1 MSEAKPAPEER
12 KAHRQEKEVEIAA
25 SVEDVWKAMTDP
37 EQLAGWFA
45 LEARVTPGV
54 GGKVFI
60 SWGPDCEFET
70 PIVAWEPGKRIA
82 WEDDLVRVE
91 FTLESRAGKTVLKMV
106 QSGFF
111 SGADWEKEWYDS
123 TDYGWMFML
132 LSLRFLLEEHPGVKR
147 QVRWPR
153 LKVEMAREDAYA
165 KLMAAGGLFRE
176 DATHAMRKNQAYS
189 VTTRDG
195 QKYSGRVEMLQPPRG
210 FCVNVVELG
219 NAFLWLTIEGSKKS
233 DVQLWLSAFGQ
244 PEAELDKFQK
254 EWEDRLRELFA

>member
-1 MSEAKPAPEER
+1 MSEEKAAPETR
-12 KAHRQEKEVEIAA
+12 KAHRQEKEIEIAA
-25 SVEDVWKAMTDP
+25 SVDDVWKALTEP
-37 EQLAGWFA
+37 EQLAGWMA
-45 LEARVTPGV
+45 LDARVEPGV

-91 FTLESRAGKTVLKMV
+91 FTLESRGGKTILKMV

-132 LSLRFLLEEHPGVKR
+132 ISLRFLVEEHRGVKR
-147 QVRWPR
+147 QVRWPK
-153 LKVEMAREDAYA
+153 LKVAITREDAYA

-176 DATHAMRKNQAYS
+176 DAAHVLKKDHAYS
-189 VTTRDG
+189 LTTLDG
-195 QKYSGRVEMLQPPRG
+195 QQYSGHVEMLQSPRG
-210 FCVNVVELG
+210 FCISISQLG
-219 NAFLWLTIEGSKKS
+219 NALLWLTIEGGKKA
-233 DVQLWLSAFGQ
+233 DVQLWLSTFGQ
-244 PEAELDKFQK
+244 PEAELDGFQQV
-254 EWEDRLRELFA
+254 WQQRLEKLFA